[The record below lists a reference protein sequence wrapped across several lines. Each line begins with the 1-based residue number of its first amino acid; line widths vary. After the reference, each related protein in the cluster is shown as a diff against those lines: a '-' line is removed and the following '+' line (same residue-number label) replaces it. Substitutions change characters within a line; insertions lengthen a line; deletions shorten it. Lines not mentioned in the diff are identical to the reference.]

1 MALAFLVTTILFVI
15 YERLVT
21 RRERTKNAALRVIST
36 MFPSAVQERVLKG
49 AADGRGGGGSLDQ
62 DNLIA
67 SFYPATTV
75 LFGGYH
81 VLWRLQTFTIGLN
94 SQPLSSCSSADI
106 EGFTAWRYALGSC
119 VLFGA

>member
-1 MALAFLVTTILFVI
+1 MLFAKCWFSHSLLIEFSSSKLSVYTCIVAMAFLVTTFLFVI

-21 RRERTKNAALRVIST
+21 RRERTKNAALRVISS

-49 AADGRGGGGSLDQ
+49 ATDGRGTGSGDQ

-75 LFGGYH
+75 LFGMY
-81 VLWRLQTFTIGLN
+81 LLLLMLT
-94 SQPLSSCSSADI
+94 CSI
-106 EGFTAWRYALGSC
+106 
-119 VLFGA
+119 V